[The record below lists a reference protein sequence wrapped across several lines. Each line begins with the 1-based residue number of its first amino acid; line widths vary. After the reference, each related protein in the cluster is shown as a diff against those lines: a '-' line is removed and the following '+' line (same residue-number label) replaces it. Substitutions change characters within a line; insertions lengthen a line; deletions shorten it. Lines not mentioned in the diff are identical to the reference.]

1 MVTLTLDRLVCDAP
15 AWKGKLMTVE
25 FDGDAA
31 VEALETM
38 GVLKRACPMCGKKAQ
53 WDVGKDGF
61 FEVATLRRGEA
72 KDLFDERP
80 SIGAV
85 AVQCRNCGFVALH
98 ARSVLGL
105 GVSESTGDEQS

>member
-1 MVTLTLDRLVCDAP
+1 
-15 AWKGKLMTVE
+15 MTAE
-25 FDGDAA
+25 FDADAA
-31 VEALETM
+31 VEALENL

-61 FEVATLRRGEA
+61 FEVATLRRVDAEESL
-72 KDLFDERP
+72 DDRP

-85 AVQCRNCGFVALH
+85 AVQCRICGFVALH

-105 GVSESTGDEQS
+105 GVSDSTGDEQ